1 MIRDLAIDIETY
13 SSADLTRTGV
23 YKYAEAEDFEILLF
37 AYSADGGP
45 VEVVDLAQGEELP
58 KEIREALFEPET
70 LKHAFNAAFE
80 RVCLS
85 RYLGLPAGRYLDPG
99 PWRCTQLHAAY
110 FGLPLSL
117 AGAGAALR
125 LQERKLES
133 GQALIRTFSIP
144 RKDGKRQT
152 AESPDMAEKW
162 AAFKEYCAQD
172 VVTEDA
178 IRARLARFEVPDF
191 IWAEYAMDQR
201 INDRGVLVDTALARS
216 AVAMD
221 DAERIEL
228 SEELRILTGLENPNS
243 AAQLKRWLAEN
254 ETEVDSLAAKNVRRL
269 LDNAEGRLKRVL
281 ELRQGLAKS
290 STRKYLA
297 MVNAACADGRARG
310 MFQFYGA
317 NRTGRWSGRIIQLQN
332 LPREQ
337 PENPEAARE
346 MVLAG
351 DREALRERFSS
362 VPSALSG
369 LIRTALIAPPGKKLI
384 VADYSAIEARVLA
397 WLAGEEWQNELFR
410 SGGDLYCMTASRM
423 FGVPVEKNGE
433 NGHLRQKGKVAT
445 LACIAEGSPVLTRRG
460 LIPIEQVLDTDEVWD
475 GESWVTHGGVIFKG
489 EQEVFTYDGLTATAD
504 HYVWI
509 TGEPGA
515 VRFGDAASRDARL
528 IQAGDG
534 WNALRLGNDHQSG
547 ETLERGLESLLRT
560 DAVRE
565 LRCGS
570 MAGSEQ
576 SDIREVKGLP
586 ELLSA
591 PEYSSEMARKAF
603 DIREAE
609 MHESKR
615 FELSPL
621 RRPRNRISFRD
632 AARGVSMDS
641 GECSGC
647 SEGLHDRQNRQ
658 QRSLRAGKHPFCA
671 DDRESTEQRSHDSAG
686 VCSCGMAIRANGCN
700 ADAVRRDDA
709 RRDYRDCA
717 SRRSREAKELAG
729 NRRTARVYDIL
740 NAGPNHRF
748 TVSGRLVHNCGY
760 GGAVGALT
768 AMGGK
773 DLGLSDEEMAELV
786 RSWRAANPAITAFW
800 WAVDQA
806 IKTAIVRESETRLD
820 TIPGAARTLLRFA
833 YRAGT
838 LMIRLPSGRSL
849 VYPGTRLEF
858 SPDRDQSIIT
868 YFGTDAA
875 KRWTRIESYGPK
887 FVENIVQAV
896 SRDILAAAMR
906 QVGRE
911 GYRIIAHVHDE
922 VIIEAFPEGSADEV
936 CELMGLGPGW
946 ASGLCLNAEGF
957 ESPFYRK

>member
-13 SSADLTRTGV
+13 SSADLPRTGV

-45 VEVVDLAQGEELP
+45 VEVVDLAQGEALP

-99 PWRCTQLHAAY
+99 SWRCTQLRAAY

-117 AGAGAALR
+117 AGAGAALK
-125 LQERKLES
+125 LTERKLES
-133 GQALIRTFSIP
+133 GQALIRTFSLP

-162 AAFKEYCAQD
+162 AAFKAYCAQD
-172 VVTEDA
+172 VVTENA

-191 IWAEYAMDQR
+191 IQAEYAMDQR
-201 INDRGVLVDTALARS
+201 INDRGILVDTALARS

-221 DAERIEL
+221 DAERVEL

-254 ETEVDSLAAKNVRRL
+254 ETAVDSLAAKNVRKL

-317 NRTGRWSGRIIQLQN
+317 NRTGRWSGRIIQFQN

-337 PENPEAARE
+337 PEDLEAARAI
-346 MVLAG
+346 VLAG
-351 DREALRERFSS
+351 DREKLRERFGS
-362 VPSALSG
+362 VPATLSG
-369 LIRTALIAPPGKKLI
+369 LIRTALIAPVGKKLI

-433 NGHLRQKGKVAT
+433 NGHLRQKGKVAS
-445 LACIAEGSPVLTRRG
+445 LA
-460 LIPIEQVLDTDEVWD
+460 
-475 GESWVTHGGVIFKG
+475 
-489 EQEVFTYDGLTATAD
+489 
-504 HYVWI
+504 
-509 TGEPGA
+509 
-515 VRFGDAASRDARL
+515 
-528 IQAGDG
+528 
-534 WNALRLGNDHQSG
+534 
-547 ETLERGLESLLRT
+547 
-560 DAVRE
+560 
-565 LRCGS
+565 
-570 MAGSEQ
+570 
-576 SDIREVKGLP
+576 
-586 ELLSA
+586 
-591 PEYSSEMARKAF
+591 
-603 DIREAE
+603 
-609 MHESKR
+609 
-615 FELSPL
+615 
-621 RRPRNRISFRD
+621 
-632 AARGVSMDS
+632 
-641 GECSGC
+641 
-647 SEGLHDRQNRQ
+647 
-658 QRSLRAGKHPFCA
+658 
-671 DDRESTEQRSHDSAG
+671 
-686 VCSCGMAIRANGCN
+686 
-700 ADAVRRDDA
+700 
-709 RRDYRDCA
+709 
-717 SRRSREAKELAG
+717 
-729 NRRTARVYDIL
+729 
-740 NAGPNHRF
+740 
-748 TVSGRLVHNCGY
+748 CGY

-849 VYPGTRLEF
+849 VYPGTRLET
-858 SPDRDQSIIT
+858 SPERSGEIIT
-868 YFGTDAA
+868 YYGTDAA
-875 KRWTRIESYGPK
+875 KKWTRIESYGPK

-896 SRDILAAAMR
+896 SRDILADAMR
-906 QVGRE
+906 RSGRE

-936 CELMGLGPGW
+936 CELMGQGPDW
-946 ASGLCLNAEGF
+946 AEGLYLTAEGF
-957 ESPFYRK
+957 ESRFYRK

>member
-45 VEVVDLAQGEELP
+45 VGVVDLAQGEELP

-433 NGHLRQKGKVAT
+433 NGHLRQKGKVAS
-445 LACIAEGSPVLTRRG
+445 LA
-460 LIPIEQVLDTDEVWD
+460 
-475 GESWVTHGGVIFKG
+475 
-489 EQEVFTYDGLTATAD
+489 
-504 HYVWI
+504 
-509 TGEPGA
+509 
-515 VRFGDAASRDARL
+515 
-528 IQAGDG
+528 
-534 WNALRLGNDHQSG
+534 
-547 ETLERGLESLLRT
+547 
-560 DAVRE
+560 
-565 LRCGS
+565 
-570 MAGSEQ
+570 
-576 SDIREVKGLP
+576 
-586 ELLSA
+586 
-591 PEYSSEMARKAF
+591 
-603 DIREAE
+603 
-609 MHESKR
+609 
-615 FELSPL
+615 
-621 RRPRNRISFRD
+621 
-632 AARGVSMDS
+632 
-641 GECSGC
+641 
-647 SEGLHDRQNRQ
+647 
-658 QRSLRAGKHPFCA
+658 
-671 DDRESTEQRSHDSAG
+671 
-686 VCSCGMAIRANGCN
+686 
-700 ADAVRRDDA
+700 
-709 RRDYRDCA
+709 
-717 SRRSREAKELAG
+717 
-729 NRRTARVYDIL
+729 
-740 NAGPNHRF
+740 
-748 TVSGRLVHNCGY
+748 CGY
-760 GGAVGALT
+760 GGAVGALK
-768 AMGGK
+768 AMGASEM
-773 DLGLSDEEMAELV
+773 GLSDEELSDLV
-786 RSWRAANPAITAFW
+786 SSWRAANPAITAFW

-806 IKTAIVRESETRLD
+806 IKTAIVRETETRLD
-820 TIPGAARTLLRFA
+820 TIPGAARQGLRFSF
-833 YRAGT
+833 RAGT

-849 VYPGTRLEF
+849 VYPGTRLET
-858 SPDRDQSIIT
+858 SPERSGEIIT
-868 YFGTDAA
+868 YYGTDAA
-875 KRWTRIESYGPK
+875 KKWTRIESYGPK

-896 SRDILAAAMR
+896 SRDILADAMR
-906 QVGRE
+906 RSGRE

-936 CELMGLGPGW
+936 CELMGQGPDW
-946 ASGLCLNAEGF
+946 AEGLYLTAEGF
-957 ESPFYRK
+957 ESRFYRK

>member
-13 SSADLTRTGV
+13 SSADLPRTGV

-99 PWRCTQLHAAY
+99 SWRCTQLRAAY

-133 GQALIRTFSIP
+133 GQALIRTFSLP
-144 RKDGKRQT
+144 GKDGKRRT
-152 AESPDMAEKW
+152 ADSPETAEKW
-162 AAFKEYCAQD
+162 AAFKTYCAQD
-172 VVTEDA
+172 VVTENA
-178 IRARLARFEVPDF
+178 IRARLTRFEVPDF
-191 IWAEYAMDQR
+191 IQAEYAMDQR
-201 INDRGVLVDTALARS
+201 INDRGILVDTALARS

-221 DAERIEL
+221 DAERVEL

-243 AAQLKRWLAEN
+243 ASQLKRWLAEN
-254 ETEVDSLAAKNVRRL
+254 ETEVESLTAKNVRKL

-317 NRTGRWSGRIIQLQN
+317 NRTGRWSGRIIQFQN

-337 PENPEAARE
+337 PEDLEAARAI
-346 MVLAG
+346 VLAG
-351 DREALRERFSS
+351 DREKLRERFGS
-362 VPSALSG
+362 VPATLSG
-369 LIRTALIAPPGKKLI
+369 LIRTALIAPVGKKLI

-433 NGHLRQKGKVAT
+433 NGHLRQKGKVAS
-445 LACIAEGSPVLTRRG
+445 LA
-460 LIPIEQVLDTDEVWD
+460 
-475 GESWVTHGGVIFKG
+475 
-489 EQEVFTYDGLTATAD
+489 
-504 HYVWI
+504 
-509 TGEPGA
+509 
-515 VRFGDAASRDARL
+515 
-528 IQAGDG
+528 
-534 WNALRLGNDHQSG
+534 
-547 ETLERGLESLLRT
+547 
-560 DAVRE
+560 
-565 LRCGS
+565 
-570 MAGSEQ
+570 
-576 SDIREVKGLP
+576 
-586 ELLSA
+586 
-591 PEYSSEMARKAF
+591 
-603 DIREAE
+603 
-609 MHESKR
+609 
-615 FELSPL
+615 
-621 RRPRNRISFRD
+621 
-632 AARGVSMDS
+632 
-641 GECSGC
+641 
-647 SEGLHDRQNRQ
+647 
-658 QRSLRAGKHPFCA
+658 
-671 DDRESTEQRSHDSAG
+671 
-686 VCSCGMAIRANGCN
+686 
-700 ADAVRRDDA
+700 
-709 RRDYRDCA
+709 
-717 SRRSREAKELAG
+717 
-729 NRRTARVYDIL
+729 
-740 NAGPNHRF
+740 
-748 TVSGRLVHNCGY
+748 CGY

-773 DLGLSDEEMAELV
+773 DLGLSDEEMTELV

-849 VYPGTRLEF
+849 VYPGTRLET
-858 SPDRDQSIIT
+858 SPERSGEIIT
-868 YFGTDAA
+868 YYGTDAA
-875 KRWTRIESYGPK
+875 KKWTRIESYGPK

-896 SRDILAAAMR
+896 SRDILADAMR
-906 QVGRE
+906 RSGRE

-936 CELMGLGPGW
+936 CELMGQGPDW
-946 ASGLCLNAEGF
+946 AEGLYLTAEGF
-957 ESPFYRK
+957 ESRFYRK

>member
-13 SSADLTRTGV
+13 SSADLPRTGV
-23 YKYAEAEDFEILLF
+23 YKYAEAEDFEVLLF

-45 VEVVDLAQGEELP
+45 VEVVDLAQGAALP

-99 PWRCTQLHAAY
+99 SWRCTQLHAAY

-133 GQALIRTFSIP
+133 GQALIRTFSLP
-144 RKDGKRQT
+144 GKDGKRRT
-152 AESPDMAEKW
+152 ADSPEMAEKW
-162 AAFKEYCAQD
+162 AAFKTYCAQD
-172 VVTEDA
+172 VVTENA

-254 ETEVDSLAAKNVRRL
+254 ETEVESLAAKNVRRL

-297 MVNAACADGRARG
+297 MVNAACSDGRARG

-317 NRTGRWSGRIIQLQN
+317 NRTGRWSGRIIQFQN

-351 DREALRERFSS
+351 DREKLRERFGS
-362 VPSALSG
+362 VPATLSG
-369 LIRTALIAPPGKKLI
+369 LIRTALIAPVGKKLI

-423 FGVPVEKNGE
+423 FGVPIEKNGE
-433 NGHLRQKGKVAT
+433 NGHLRQKGKVAS
-445 LACIAEGSPVLTRRG
+445 LA
-460 LIPIEQVLDTDEVWD
+460 
-475 GESWVTHGGVIFKG
+475 
-489 EQEVFTYDGLTATAD
+489 
-504 HYVWI
+504 
-509 TGEPGA
+509 
-515 VRFGDAASRDARL
+515 
-528 IQAGDG
+528 
-534 WNALRLGNDHQSG
+534 
-547 ETLERGLESLLRT
+547 
-560 DAVRE
+560 
-565 LRCGS
+565 
-570 MAGSEQ
+570 
-576 SDIREVKGLP
+576 
-586 ELLSA
+586 
-591 PEYSSEMARKAF
+591 
-603 DIREAE
+603 
-609 MHESKR
+609 
-615 FELSPL
+615 
-621 RRPRNRISFRD
+621 
-632 AARGVSMDS
+632 
-641 GECSGC
+641 
-647 SEGLHDRQNRQ
+647 
-658 QRSLRAGKHPFCA
+658 
-671 DDRESTEQRSHDSAG
+671 
-686 VCSCGMAIRANGCN
+686 
-700 ADAVRRDDA
+700 
-709 RRDYRDCA
+709 
-717 SRRSREAKELAG
+717 
-729 NRRTARVYDIL
+729 
-740 NAGPNHRF
+740 
-748 TVSGRLVHNCGY
+748 CGY
-760 GGAVGALT
+760 GGAIGALT

-773 DLGLSDEEMAELV
+773 DLGLSDEELAELV
-786 RSWRAANPAITAFW
+786 SSWRTANPAITAFW

-820 TIPGAARTLLRFA
+820 TIPGAARALLRFA
-833 YRAGT
+833 YQAGT

-849 VYPGTRLEF
+849 VYPGTRMEF
-858 SPDRDQSIIT
+858 SAEKDQSIIT

-875 KRWTRIESYGPK
+875 KKWTRIESYGPK

-896 SRDILAAAMR
+896 SRDILADAMR
-906 QVGRE
+906 RLGRE

-936 CELMGLGPGW
+936 CELMGQGPDW
-946 ASGLCLNAEGF
+946 AEGLYLTAEGF
-957 ESPFYRK
+957 ESRFYRK

>member
-1 MIRDLAIDIETY
+1 MIRDLAVDIETY

-99 PWRCTQLHAAY
+99 PGRCTQLHAAY

-351 DREALRERFSS
+351 DREALRERCSS

-433 NGHLRQKGKVAT
+433 NGHLRQKGKVAS
-445 LACIAEGSPVLTRRG
+445 LA
-460 LIPIEQVLDTDEVWD
+460 
-475 GESWVTHGGVIFKG
+475 
-489 EQEVFTYDGLTATAD
+489 
-504 HYVWI
+504 
-509 TGEPGA
+509 
-515 VRFGDAASRDARL
+515 
-528 IQAGDG
+528 
-534 WNALRLGNDHQSG
+534 
-547 ETLERGLESLLRT
+547 
-560 DAVRE
+560 
-565 LRCGS
+565 
-570 MAGSEQ
+570 
-576 SDIREVKGLP
+576 
-586 ELLSA
+586 
-591 PEYSSEMARKAF
+591 
-603 DIREAE
+603 
-609 MHESKR
+609 
-615 FELSPL
+615 
-621 RRPRNRISFRD
+621 
-632 AARGVSMDS
+632 
-641 GECSGC
+641 
-647 SEGLHDRQNRQ
+647 
-658 QRSLRAGKHPFCA
+658 
-671 DDRESTEQRSHDSAG
+671 
-686 VCSCGMAIRANGCN
+686 
-700 ADAVRRDDA
+700 
-709 RRDYRDCA
+709 
-717 SRRSREAKELAG
+717 
-729 NRRTARVYDIL
+729 
-740 NAGPNHRF
+740 
-748 TVSGRLVHNCGY
+748 CGY
-760 GGAVGALT
+760 GGAVGALK
-768 AMGGK
+768 AMGAAEM
-773 DLGLSDEEMAELV
+773 GLSEEELAELV

-806 IKTAIVRESETRLD
+806 IKTAIVRETETRLD
-820 TIPGAARTLLRFA
+820 TVPSPAGRLLRFM

-849 VYPGTRLEF
+849 VYPGTRMEF
-858 SPDRDQSIIT
+858 FPEKDQPVIT
-868 YFGTDAA
+868 YYGTDAA
-875 KRWTRIESYGPK
+875 KKWTRIESYGPK

>member
-13 SSADLTRTGV
+13 SSADLPRTGV
-23 YKYAEAEDFEILLF
+23 YKYAEAEDFEVLLF

-45 VEVVDLAQGEELP
+45 VEVVDLAQGAALP

-99 PWRCTQLHAAY
+99 SWRCTQLHAAY

-133 GQALIRTFSIP
+133 GQALIRTFSLP
-144 RKDGKRQT
+144 GKDGKRRT
-152 AESPDMAEKW
+152 ADSPEMAEKW
-162 AAFKEYCAQD
+162 AAFKTYCAQD
-172 VVTEDA
+172 VVTENA

-191 IWAEYAMDQR
+191 IQSEYAMDQR

-221 DAERIEL
+221 DAERVEL

-243 AAQLKRWLAEN
+243 ASQLKRWLAEN
-254 ETEVDSLAAKNVRRL
+254 ETEVESLAAKNVRKL

-281 ELRQGLAKS
+281 ELRRGLAKS

-317 NRTGRWSGRIIQLQN
+317 NRTGRWSGRIIQFQN

-351 DREALRERFSS
+351 DREKLRERFGS
-362 VPSALSG
+362 VPATLSG
-369 LIRTALIAPPGKKLI
+369 LIRTALIAPVGKKLI

-423 FGVPVEKNGE
+423 FGVPVEKDGE
-433 NGHLRQKGKVAT
+433 NGHLRQKGKVAA

-460 LIPIEQVLDTDEVWD
+460 LIPIERVLDTDEVWE
-475 GESWVTHGGVIFKG
+475 GESWVTHGGVIFRG
-489 EQEVFTYDGLTATAD
+489 EREVFTYDGLTATPD
-504 HYVWI
+504 HLVWVVGNSI
-509 TGEPGA
+509 P
-515 VRFGDAASRDARL
+515 VRFDMAASL
-528 IQAGDG
+528 
-534 WNALRLGNDHQSG
+534 
-547 ETLERGLESLLRT
+547 SLHL
-560 DAVRE
+560 V
-565 LRCGS
+565 
-570 MAGSEQ
+570 
-576 SDIREVKGLP
+576 
-586 ELLSA
+586 
-591 PEYSSEMARKAF
+591 
-603 DIREAE
+603 
-609 MHESKR
+609 
-615 FELSPL
+615 
-621 RRPRNRISFRD
+621 
-632 AARGVSMDS
+632 
-641 GECSGC
+641 
-647 SEGLHDRQNRQ
+647 
-658 QRSLRAGKHPFCA
+658 
-671 DDRESTEQRSHDSAG
+671 
-686 VCSCGMAIRANGCN
+686 
-700 ADAVRRDDA
+700 
-709 RRDYRDCA
+709 
-717 SRRSREAKELAG
+717 RSRSYELY
-729 NRRTARVYDIL
+729 RREDLQLRTARVYDIL

-760 GGAVGALT
+760 GGAVGALK
-768 AMGGK
+768 AMGASEM
-773 DLGLSDEEMAELV
+773 GLSDEELAELV
-786 RSWRAANPAITAFW
+786 SSWRTANPAITAFW

-806 IKTAIVRESETRLD
+806 IKTAIVRGTETRLD
-820 TIPGAARTLLRFA
+820 TIPGAARALLRFA
-833 YRAGT
+833 YQAGT

-849 VYPGTRLEF
+849 VYPGTRMEF
-858 SPDRDQSIIT
+858 SAEKDQSIIT

-875 KRWTRIESYGPK
+875 KKWTRIESYGPK

-896 SRDILAAAMR
+896 SRDILADAMR
-906 QVGRE
+906 RLGRE

-936 CELMGLGPGW
+936 CELMGQGPDW
-946 ASGLCLNAEGF
+946 AEGLYLTAEGF
-957 ESPFYRK
+957 ESRFYRK

>member
-13 SSADLTRTGV
+13 SSADLPRTGV

-45 VEVVDLAQGEELP
+45 VEVVDLAQGEALP

-99 PWRCTQLHAAY
+99 SWRCTQLRAAY

-117 AGAGAALR
+117 AGAGAALK
-125 LQERKLES
+125 LTERKLES
-133 GQALIRTFSIP
+133 GQALIRTFSLP

-162 AAFKEYCAQD
+162 AAFKAYCAQD
-172 VVTEDA
+172 VVTENA

-201 INDRGVLVDTALARS
+201 INDRGILVDTGLARS

-221 DAERIEL
+221 DAERVEL

-243 AAQLKRWLAEN
+243 ASQLKRWLAEN
-254 ETEVDSLAAKNVRRL
+254 ETAVDSLAAKNVRKL

-317 NRTGRWSGRIIQLQN
+317 NRTGRWSGRIIQFQN

-337 PENPEAARE
+337 PEDLEAARAI
-346 MVLAG
+346 VLAG
-351 DREALRERFSS
+351 DREKLRERFGS
-362 VPSALSG
+362 VPATLSG
-369 LIRTALIAPPGKKLI
+369 LIRTALIAPVGKKLI

-433 NGHLRQKGKVAT
+433 NGHLRQKGKVAS
-445 LACIAEGSPVLTRRG
+445 LA
-460 LIPIEQVLDTDEVWD
+460 
-475 GESWVTHGGVIFKG
+475 
-489 EQEVFTYDGLTATAD
+489 
-504 HYVWI
+504 
-509 TGEPGA
+509 
-515 VRFGDAASRDARL
+515 
-528 IQAGDG
+528 
-534 WNALRLGNDHQSG
+534 
-547 ETLERGLESLLRT
+547 
-560 DAVRE
+560 
-565 LRCGS
+565 
-570 MAGSEQ
+570 
-576 SDIREVKGLP
+576 
-586 ELLSA
+586 
-591 PEYSSEMARKAF
+591 
-603 DIREAE
+603 
-609 MHESKR
+609 
-615 FELSPL
+615 
-621 RRPRNRISFRD
+621 
-632 AARGVSMDS
+632 
-641 GECSGC
+641 
-647 SEGLHDRQNRQ
+647 
-658 QRSLRAGKHPFCA
+658 
-671 DDRESTEQRSHDSAG
+671 
-686 VCSCGMAIRANGCN
+686 
-700 ADAVRRDDA
+700 
-709 RRDYRDCA
+709 
-717 SRRSREAKELAG
+717 
-729 NRRTARVYDIL
+729 
-740 NAGPNHRF
+740 
-748 TVSGRLVHNCGY
+748 CGY

-773 DLGLSDEEMAELV
+773 DLGLSDEEMTELV

-849 VYPGTRLEF
+849 VYPGTRLET
-858 SPDRDQSIIT
+858 SPERSGEIIT
-868 YFGTDAA
+868 YYGTDAA
-875 KRWTRIESYGPK
+875 KKWTRIESYGPK

-896 SRDILAAAMR
+896 SRDILADAMR
-906 QVGRE
+906 RSGRE

-936 CELMGLGPGW
+936 CELMGQGPDW
-946 ASGLCLNAEGF
+946 AEGLYLTAEGF
-957 ESPFYRK
+957 ESRFYRK

>member
-13 SSADLTRTGV
+13 SSADLPRTGV

-45 VEVVDLAQGEELP
+45 VEVVDLAQGEALP

-99 PWRCTQLHAAY
+99 SWRCTQLRAAY

-133 GQALIRTFSIP
+133 GQALIRTFSLP
-144 RKDGKRQT
+144 GKDGKRRT
-152 AESPDMAEKW
+152 ADSPETAEKW
-162 AAFKEYCAQD
+162 AAFKTYCAQD
-172 VVTEDA
+172 VVTENA
-178 IRARLARFEVPDF
+178 IRARLTRFEVPDF
-191 IWAEYAMDQR
+191 IQAEYAMDQR
-201 INDRGVLVDTALARS
+201 INDRGALVDTALARS

-221 DAERIEL
+221 DAERVEL

-243 AAQLKRWLAEN
+243 ASQLKRWLAEN
-254 ETEVDSLAAKNVRRL
+254 ETAVDSLAAKNVRKL

-317 NRTGRWSGRIIQLQN
+317 NRTGRWSGRIIQFQN

-351 DREALRERFSS
+351 DREKLRERFGS
-362 VPSALSG
+362 VPATLSG
-369 LIRTALIAPPGKKLI
+369 LIRTALIAPVGKKLI

-397 WLAGEEWQNELFR
+397 WLAGEEWQNELFCN
-410 SGGDLYCMTASRM
+410 GGDLYCMTASRM
-423 FGVPVEKNGE
+423 FGVPVEKDGE

-460 LIPIEQVLDTDEVWD
+460 LIPIERVLDTDEVWD
-475 GESWVTHGGVIFKG
+475 GESWVAHGGVIFRG
-489 EQEVFTYDGLTATAD
+489 EREVFTYDGLTATPD
-504 HYVWI
+504 HLVWVVGNSI
-509 TGEPGA
+509 P
-515 VRFGDAASRDARL
+515 VRFDMAASL
-528 IQAGDG
+528 
-534 WNALRLGNDHQSG
+534 
-547 ETLERGLESLLRT
+547 SLHL
-560 DAVRE
+560 V
-565 LRCGS
+565 
-570 MAGSEQ
+570 
-576 SDIREVKGLP
+576 
-586 ELLSA
+586 
-591 PEYSSEMARKAF
+591 
-603 DIREAE
+603 
-609 MHESKR
+609 
-615 FELSPL
+615 
-621 RRPRNRISFRD
+621 
-632 AARGVSMDS
+632 
-641 GECSGC
+641 
-647 SEGLHDRQNRQ
+647 
-658 QRSLRAGKHPFCA
+658 
-671 DDRESTEQRSHDSAG
+671 
-686 VCSCGMAIRANGCN
+686 
-700 ADAVRRDDA
+700 
-709 RRDYRDCA
+709 
-717 SRRSREAKELAG
+717 RSRSYELY
-729 NRRTARVYDIL
+729 RREDLQLRTARVYDIL

-748 TVSGRLVHNCGY
+748 TVSGHLVHNCGY
-760 GGAVGALT
+760 GGAVGALK
-768 AMGGK
+768 AMGASEM
-773 DLGLSDEEMAELV
+773 GLSDEELAELV
-786 RSWRAANPAITAFW
+786 SSWRTANPAITAFW

-849 VYPGTRLEF
+849 VYPGTRMEF

-868 YFGTDAA
+868 YYGTDAA
-875 KRWTRIESYGPK
+875 KKWTRIESYGPK

-896 SRDILAAAMR
+896 SRDILADAMR
-906 QVGRE
+906 RLGRE

-936 CELMGLGPGW
+936 CELMGQGPDW
-946 ASGLCLNAEGF
+946 AEGLYLTAEGF
-957 ESPFYRK
+957 ESRFYRK

>member
-85 RYLGLPAGRYLDPG
+85 RYLGLPAGRYLNPG

-162 AAFKEYCAQD
+162 AAFKAYCAQD

-191 IWAEYAMDQR
+191 IQAEYAMDQR

-254 ETEVDSLAAKNVRRL
+254 ETEVESLAAKNVRRL

-351 DREALRERFSS
+351 DREALRERFGS

-433 NGHLRQKGKVAT
+433 NGHLRQKGKVAS
-445 LACIAEGSPVLTRRG
+445 LA
-460 LIPIEQVLDTDEVWD
+460 
-475 GESWVTHGGVIFKG
+475 
-489 EQEVFTYDGLTATAD
+489 
-504 HYVWI
+504 
-509 TGEPGA
+509 
-515 VRFGDAASRDARL
+515 
-528 IQAGDG
+528 
-534 WNALRLGNDHQSG
+534 
-547 ETLERGLESLLRT
+547 
-560 DAVRE
+560 
-565 LRCGS
+565 
-570 MAGSEQ
+570 
-576 SDIREVKGLP
+576 
-586 ELLSA
+586 
-591 PEYSSEMARKAF
+591 
-603 DIREAE
+603 
-609 MHESKR
+609 
-615 FELSPL
+615 
-621 RRPRNRISFRD
+621 
-632 AARGVSMDS
+632 
-641 GECSGC
+641 
-647 SEGLHDRQNRQ
+647 
-658 QRSLRAGKHPFCA
+658 
-671 DDRESTEQRSHDSAG
+671 
-686 VCSCGMAIRANGCN
+686 
-700 ADAVRRDDA
+700 
-709 RRDYRDCA
+709 
-717 SRRSREAKELAG
+717 
-729 NRRTARVYDIL
+729 
-740 NAGPNHRF
+740 
-748 TVSGRLVHNCGY
+748 CGY
-760 GGAVGALT
+760 GGAVGALK
-768 AMGGK
+768 AMGASEM
-773 DLGLSDEEMAELV
+773 GLSDEELAELV

-806 IKTAIVRESETRLD
+806 VKTAIVRETEMRLD
-820 TIPGAARTLLRFA
+820 TIPSPAGRLLRFM

-838 LMIRLPSGRSL
+838 LMIRLPSGREL
-849 VYPGTRLEF
+849 VYPGTRMEF
-858 SPDRDQSIIT
+858 SPEKDQPVIT
-868 YFGTDAA
+868 YYGTDAA
-875 KRWTRIESYGPK
+875 KKWMRIESYGPK

-896 SRDILAAAMR
+896 SRDILAEAILR
-906 QVGRE
+906 LEER
-911 GYRIIAHVHDE
+911 GYRTIAHVHDE

-936 CELMGLGPGW
+936 CELMGQGPDW
-946 ASGLCLNAEGF
+946 AEGLYLTAEGF
-957 ESPFYRK
+957 ESRFYRK

>member
-13 SSADLTRTGV
+13 SSADLPRTGV
-23 YKYAEAEDFEILLF
+23 YKYAEAEDFAILLF

-45 VEVVDLAQGEELP
+45 VEVVDLAQGEALP

-99 PWRCTQLHAAY
+99 SWRCTQLHAAY

-133 GQALIRTFSIP
+133 GQALIRTFSLP
-144 RKDGKRQT
+144 GKDGKRRT
-152 AESPDMAEKW
+152 ADSPEMAEKW
-162 AAFKEYCAQD
+162 AAFKTYCAQD
-172 VVTEDA
+172 VVTENA
-178 IRARLARFEVPDF
+178 IRARLTRFEVPDF
-191 IWAEYAMDQR
+191 IQAEYAMDQR
-201 INDRGVLVDTALARS
+201 INDRGALVDTALACS

-221 DAERIEL
+221 DAERVEL

-243 AAQLKRWLAEN
+243 ASQLKRWLAEN
-254 ETEVDSLAAKNVRRL
+254 ETEVDSLAAKNVRKL

-317 NRTGRWSGRIIQLQN
+317 NRTGRWSGRIIQFQN

-351 DREALRERFSS
+351 DREKLRERFGS
-362 VPSALSG
+362 VPATLSG
-369 LIRTALIAPPGKKLI
+369 LIRTALIAPVGKKLI

-397 WLAGEEWQNELFR
+397 WLAGEEWQNELFCN
-410 SGGDLYCMTASRM
+410 GGDLYCMTASRM

-433 NGHLRQKGKVAT
+433 NGHLRQKGKVAS
-445 LACIAEGSPVLTRRG
+445 LA
-460 LIPIEQVLDTDEVWD
+460 
-475 GESWVTHGGVIFKG
+475 
-489 EQEVFTYDGLTATAD
+489 
-504 HYVWI
+504 
-509 TGEPGA
+509 
-515 VRFGDAASRDARL
+515 
-528 IQAGDG
+528 
-534 WNALRLGNDHQSG
+534 
-547 ETLERGLESLLRT
+547 
-560 DAVRE
+560 
-565 LRCGS
+565 
-570 MAGSEQ
+570 
-576 SDIREVKGLP
+576 
-586 ELLSA
+586 
-591 PEYSSEMARKAF
+591 
-603 DIREAE
+603 
-609 MHESKR
+609 
-615 FELSPL
+615 
-621 RRPRNRISFRD
+621 
-632 AARGVSMDS
+632 
-641 GECSGC
+641 
-647 SEGLHDRQNRQ
+647 
-658 QRSLRAGKHPFCA
+658 
-671 DDRESTEQRSHDSAG
+671 
-686 VCSCGMAIRANGCN
+686 
-700 ADAVRRDDA
+700 
-709 RRDYRDCA
+709 
-717 SRRSREAKELAG
+717 
-729 NRRTARVYDIL
+729 
-740 NAGPNHRF
+740 
-748 TVSGRLVHNCGY
+748 CGY

-773 DLGLSDEEMAELV
+773 DLGLSDEEMTELV
-786 RSWRAANPAITAFW
+786 RSWRTANPAITAFW

-849 VYPGTRLEF
+849 VYPGTRMEF

-868 YFGTDAA
+868 YYGTDAA
-875 KRWTRIESYGPK
+875 KKWTRIESYGPK

-896 SRDILAAAMR
+896 SRDILADAMR
-906 QVGRE
+906 RLGRE

-936 CELMGLGPGW
+936 CELMGQGPDW
-946 ASGLCLNAEGF
+946 AEGLYLTAEGF
-957 ESPFYRK
+957 ESRFYRK

>member
-133 GQALIRTFSIP
+133 GQALIRTFSLP

-162 AAFKEYCAQD
+162 AAFKAYCAQD

-317 NRTGRWSGRIIQLQN
+317 NRSGRWAGRIIQFQN

-410 SGGDLYCMTASRM
+410 KGGDLYCMTASRM
-423 FGVPVEKNGE
+423 FGVPVEKNGV
-433 NGHLRQKGKVAT
+433 NGHLRQKGKVAS
-445 LACIAEGSPVLTRRG
+445 LA
-460 LIPIEQVLDTDEVWD
+460 
-475 GESWVTHGGVIFKG
+475 
-489 EQEVFTYDGLTATAD
+489 
-504 HYVWI
+504 
-509 TGEPGA
+509 
-515 VRFGDAASRDARL
+515 
-528 IQAGDG
+528 
-534 WNALRLGNDHQSG
+534 
-547 ETLERGLESLLRT
+547 
-560 DAVRE
+560 
-565 LRCGS
+565 
-570 MAGSEQ
+570 
-576 SDIREVKGLP
+576 
-586 ELLSA
+586 
-591 PEYSSEMARKAF
+591 
-603 DIREAE
+603 
-609 MHESKR
+609 
-615 FELSPL
+615 
-621 RRPRNRISFRD
+621 
-632 AARGVSMDS
+632 
-641 GECSGC
+641 
-647 SEGLHDRQNRQ
+647 
-658 QRSLRAGKHPFCA
+658 
-671 DDRESTEQRSHDSAG
+671 
-686 VCSCGMAIRANGCN
+686 
-700 ADAVRRDDA
+700 
-709 RRDYRDCA
+709 
-717 SRRSREAKELAG
+717 
-729 NRRTARVYDIL
+729 
-740 NAGPNHRF
+740 
-748 TVSGRLVHNCGY
+748 CGY
-760 GGAVGALT
+760 GGAVGALK
-768 AMGGK
+768 AMAEGMSFRRSDAPQAGSGASSGAPE
-773 DLGLSDEEMAELV
+773 LGLSEEEMAELV

-806 IKTAIVRESETRLD
+806 IRTAIVRETETRLD
-820 TIPGAARTLLRFA
+820 TVPSPAGRLLRFM

-849 VYPGTRLEF
+849 VYPGTRMEF
-858 SPDRDQSIIT
+858 SPEKDQPVIT

-875 KRWTRIESYGPK
+875 KKWTRIESYGPK
-887 FVENIVQAV
+887 FVENIVQAI
-896 SRDILAAAMR
+896 SRDILANAMR
-906 QVGRE
+906 RVGRE

-936 CELMGLGPGW
+936 CELMGQGPDW
-946 ASGLCLNAEGF
+946 AEGLYLTADGF
-957 ESPFYRK
+957 ESGFYRK